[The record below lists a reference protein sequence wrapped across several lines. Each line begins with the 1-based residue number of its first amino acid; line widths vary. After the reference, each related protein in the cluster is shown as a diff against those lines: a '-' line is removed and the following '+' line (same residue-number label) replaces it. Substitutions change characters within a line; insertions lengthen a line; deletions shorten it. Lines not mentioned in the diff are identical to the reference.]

1 MIKLSRQPVTQAE
14 IRKFKYMGLTFEEVQ
29 ALSMDEFIKMLPSR
43 KRRSLT
49 RPSYWTTR
57 RKKLLEDIR
66 KQVRGIKEGRKKI
79 RPIKTHLRDM
89 IILPEMVHALIA
101 VHNGKDFVEFIVHPD
116 HIGHIF
122 GEFALTTKL
131 VRHGSP
137 GMGATKSSLYIPLK

>member
-1 MIKLSRQPVTQAE
+1 MLTQEVTQAE
-14 IRKFKYMGLTFEEVQ
+14 IRKFQFMGLTFEELQ
-29 ALSMDEFIKMLPSR
+29 ALSMDEFIKMLSSR

-49 RPSYWTTR
+49 RSSYWTPK

-66 KQVRGIKEGRKKI
+66 KQVKMIKDGNKKI
-79 RPIKTHLRDM
+79 KSIRTNLRDM
-89 IILPEMVHALIA
+89 IILPEMVTAHVG
-101 VHNGKDFVEFIVHPD
+101 VHNGKDFVEYIIHPEQ
-116 HIGHIF
+116 IGHTF

>member
-1 MIKLSRQPVTQAE
+1 
-14 IRKFKYMGLTFEEVQ
+14 MGLTFDELQ
-29 ALSMDEFIKMLPSR
+29 ALSMDEFIKLLPSR

-49 RPSYWTTR
+49 RPSYWTAR

-66 KQVRGIKEGRKKI
+66 KQVRGIREGNKKI
-79 RPIKTHLRDM
+79 NPIKTHLRDM
-89 IILPEMVHALIA
+89 IILPEMVHAKIA

-116 HIGHIF
+116 QIGHIF

>member
-1 MIKLSRQPVTQAE
+1 
-14 IRKFKYMGLTFEEVQ
+14 MGLTLEELQ
-29 ALSMDEFIKMLPSR
+29 AKSMDEFIKMLPSR

-49 RPSYWTTR
+49 RPTYWDAT

-66 KQVRGIKEGRKKI
+66 QQVRIIKDGEKRIK
-79 RPIKTHLRDM
+79 PIKTHLRDM
-89 IILPEMVHALIA
+89 IVLPEMVYAKIA

-116 HIGHIF
+116 QIGHVF
-122 GEFALTTKL
+122 GEFVLTTKL

>member
-1 MIKLSRQPVTQAE
+1 MSLQQEVTQAE
-14 IRKFKYMGLTFEEVQ
+14 LRKFKYMGLTFNELQ

-49 RPSYWTTR
+49 RPSYWTPR

-66 KQVRGIKEGRKKI
+66 KQVKMIKEGKKKI
-79 RPIKTHLRDM
+79 KPIRTHLRDM
-89 IILPEMVHALIA
+89 IILPEMVHAKVA
-101 VHNGKDFVEFIVHPD
+101 VHNGKDFIEFIIHPEQ
-116 HIGHIF
+116 IGHIF

>member
-1 MIKLSRQPVTQAE
+1 MSIQQEVTQAE
-14 IRKFKYMGLTFEEVQ
+14 IRKFRYMGLTFEELQ
-29 ALSMDEFIKMLPSR
+29 ALSMDAFIKLLPSR

-49 RPSYWTTR
+49 RPSYWTPK

-66 KQVRGIKEGRKKI
+66 AQVRSIKEGNKKLKTI
-79 RPIKTHLRDM
+79 RTHLRDM
-89 IILPEMVHALIA
+89 IILPEMVHAKIG

-116 HIGHIF
+116 QVGHIF

-131 VRHGSP
+131 VKHGSP

>member
-1 MIKLSRQPVTQAE
+1 MIILSQQPVTQAE
-14 IRKFKYMGLTFEEVQ
+14 LRKFQYMGLSFEEVQ

-49 RPSYWTTR
+49 RPSYWTSR

-66 KQVRGIKEGRKKI
+66 KQVRGIKEGSKRIK
-79 RPIKTHLRDM
+79 PIKTHLRDM
-89 IILPEMVHALIA
+89 IILPEMVGAHIA
-101 VHNGKDFVEFIVHPD
+101 VHNGKDFVGFVIHPD
-116 HIGHIF
+116 QIGHIF

>member
-1 MIKLSRQPVTQAE
+1 
-14 IRKFKYMGLTFEEVQ
+14 MGLTFEELQ
-29 ALSMDEFIKMLPSR
+29 ALSMDEFIKLLPSR

-49 RPSYWTTR
+49 RPSYWSAR

-66 KQVRGIKEGRKKI
+66 KQIKAIKEGKK
-79 RPIKTHLRDM
+79 RIKPVRTHLRDM
-89 IILPEMVHALIA
+89 IILPEMVNAIIE
-101 VHNGKDFVEFIVHPD
+101 VHNGKDFVRFVVHPD
-116 HIGHIF
+116 QVGHVF

>member
-1 MIKLSRQPVTQAE
+1 LSTQEITQAE
-14 IRKFKYMGLTFEEVQ
+14 IRKFKYMGLSFEELQ

-49 RPSYWTTR
+49 RPSYWTQK

-66 KQVRGIKEGRKKI
+66 KQVRMIKDGKKKI
-79 RPIKTHLRDM
+79 KPVRTHLRDM
-89 IILPEMVHALIA
+89 IILPEMIYAKIA
-101 VHNGKDFVEFIVHPD
+101 IHNGKDFVEIIIHPD
-116 HIGHIF
+116 QVGHIF
-122 GEFALTTKL
+122 GEFALSTKL